1 MKKYLAE
8 FIGTYIMVF
17 CGTGAVVIDAQVHT
31 VTHLGVA
38 VTFGLVVMSMIYAL
52 GNVSGAHLNPAV
64 SIAFTLAKRF
74 PLKRLLPYIISQLSG
89 AAMASLTLKF
99 LFPNNINLGGTVPS
113 GTNGQSFVLELIL
126 TFILMLVIIN
136 VATGSKEQGMFAGL
150 AIGGVVLFEA
160 LFAGPICGAS
170 MNPARSFGPAIITG
184 HLGTLWIYILAPIA
198 GASIAVLC
206 WNYLF
211 KIKLYEYRIFGN
223 YQECLSRSC

>member
-17 CGTGAVVIDAQVHT
+17 CGTGAIVIDQQVQT

-38 VTFGLVVMSMIYAL
+38 ITFGLVVMAMIYTF
-52 GNVSGAHLNPAV
+52 GDISGAHMNPAV

-74 PLKRLLPYIISQLSG
+74 PLKMLLPYIFSQLSG
-89 AAMASLTLKF
+89 AIMASLTLMV
-99 LFPNNINLGGTVPS
+99 LFPNNRSLGSTTPAGS
-113 GTNGQSFVLELIL
+113 DLQSFTLELIL

-136 VATGSKEQGMFAGL
+136 VATGSKEKGMFAGL

-160 LFAGPICGAS
+160 LFAGPISGAS
-170 MNPARSFGPAIITG
+170 MNPARSFGPALITG
-184 HLGTLWIYILAPIA
+184 NMSRLWIYLLAPTF
-198 GASIAVLC
+198 GAALAVLC

-211 KIKLYEYRIFGN
+211 KTEKI
-223 YQECLSRSC
+223 